1 MSNDMLSQDEID
13 ALLKGTG
20 DENETFFRSAPEEQD
35 KGQELTLIEQDALG
49 EIGNISFGSS
59 TTALSTL
66 LNQKVEITTP
76 SVSVIEY
83 DKLIEEFP
91 HPYVAIKVNY
101 TEGFK
106 GTNILVINQHD
117 ASIIAD
123 LMLGGDGSQPSP
135 DMGDIHLSAV
145 QEAMNQMMGSAAT
158 SMSTIFGKR
167 VDISPPTID
176 ILNLTTGEGA
186 ETIPREDPLVKIS
199 FRIIIGQLI
208 DSHIMQVLPYHFAKS
223 LVKELLQTTAEEQ
236 SDKEMEQQ
244 KANVVQPQE
253 IAQMKET
260 SSSLTMSDM
269 SHSSTE
275 NGDTYSQ
282 PNDYQQPTEPVQ
294 KQVAQAQIQPANF
307 LEFGSQQPA
316 EKQTNNLDMLL
327 DIPLQLTVELGR
339 TKRSV
344 REILDMTQG
353 SIIELDKLAG
363 EPVDILINSRLI
375 AKGEVVVIDENFGV
389 RVTSI
394 ISQQDRLKKLR

>member
-20 DENETFFRSAPEEQD
+20 DENETFFRSVPEEQD

-123 LMLGGDGSQPSP
+123 LMLGGDGSQPSA

-176 ILNLTTGEGA
+176 LLNLTTGEGA

-236 SDKEMEQQ
+236 SDKEIEEQEV
-244 KANVVQPQE
+244 NDVQPQE
-253 IAQMKET
+253 ISQMQERRP
-260 SSSLTMSDM
+260 SLSMSDM
-269 SHSSTE
+269 SHSATE

-282 PNDYQQPTEPVQ
+282 PNYYQQPTESMR
-294 KQVAQAQIQPANF
+294 KQTEQAQIQPANF
-307 LEFGSQQPA
+307 LDFGSQQPA

>member
-1 MSNDMLSQDEID
+1 MLSQDEID

-186 ETIPREDPLVKIS
+186 ETIPRK
-199 FRIIIGQLI
+199 
-208 DSHIMQVLPYHFAKS
+208 
-223 LVKELLQTTAEEQ
+223 
-236 SDKEMEQQ
+236 
-244 KANVVQPQE
+244 
-253 IAQMKET
+253 
-260 SSSLTMSDM
+260 
-269 SHSSTE
+269 
-275 NGDTYSQ
+275 
-282 PNDYQQPTEPVQ
+282 
-294 KQVAQAQIQPANF
+294 
-307 LEFGSQQPA
+307 
-316 EKQTNNLDMLL
+316 ML
-327 DIPLQLTVELGR
+327 
-339 TKRSV
+339 
-344 REILDMTQG
+344 
-353 SIIELDKLAG
+353 
-363 EPVDILINSRLI
+363 
-375 AKGEVVVIDENFGV
+375 
-389 RVTSI
+389 
-394 ISQQDRLKKLR
+394 